1 MKHKFEIVI
10 EKPRD
15 AVAALYADRPRIEE
29 WLPGLVEYRHL
40 SGEPGQPGAKVELVL
55 KLLTVVEMVT
65 DRNLPDSF
73 SHSVEWRK
81 YCIPIENIFEELSP
95 SSTKWTL
102 EAEIKGW
109 IIERILRGRE
119 EEFKSKYMEPFK
131 KFAEAE
137 L

>member
-1 MKHKFEIVI
+1 MKWELEKVI
-10 EKPRD
+10 ERPRD
-15 AVAALYADRPRIEE
+15 AVADLYADRPRIKE
-29 WLPGLVEYRHL
+29 WLPGLVEYKHL
-40 SGEPGQPGAKVELVL
+40 SGEPGQPGAKAELVL
-55 KLLTVVEMVT
+55 ELTVVETVT

-73 SHSVEWRK
+73 SHTVERK
-81 YCIPIENIFEELSP
+81 KICIPIENIFEELSP

-109 IIERILRGRE
+109 ITEKFLRGRE

>member
-1 MKHKFEIVI
+1 MKFELEKVI
-10 EKPRD
+10 ERPRA
-15 AVAALYADRPRIEE
+15 AVAKLYADRPRIKE

-40 SGEPGQPGAKVELVL
+40 SGEPGQPGAKAELVV
-55 KLLTVVEMVT
+55 KRFTVVETVT

-73 SHSVEWRK
+73 SHSAEWGK
-81 YCIPIENIFEELSP
+81 NCIPIENIFEELSP

-109 IIERILRGRE
+109 IIGGILGGRE